1 MTYKDSLAFLSEKWS
16 QLSPEQK
23 IEVIQ
28 TIENHEAEIT
38 GRNPCPVEGKFL
50 YTGQDGI
57 VLGQY
62 NRQTRSIYINDS
74 QLAPDSNYGN
84 SFDRITKTVLHE
96 GRHSYQHQT
105 IEGKINHTDAKELE
119 VWKNNFDKYIS
130 FKEDPRG
137 YYTQPIEI
145 DARKYAD
152 ERFKQMME
160 EKQNI
165 IEKNPEEISSSVV
178 VSKSNV
184 NTQQNSINI
193 RNSILAQPYVNN
205 DLSEIKSNGS
215 LSTQQISPSNIENQN
230 NESSAKDIFISQ
242 ISDDNSIT
250 IESDFS
256 ESVDDGMTEESV
268 APNDGVGEDE
278 GLSML

>member
-16 QLSPEQK
+16 KLSPDQK
-23 IEVIQ
+23 LEVIQ
-28 TIENHEAEIT
+28 TIENHEAEIN

-62 NRQTRSIYINDS
+62 DRETRAIYINDS
-74 QLAPDSNYGN
+74 QLAPDSKYGN
-84 SFDRITKTVLHE
+84 SFDRITQTALHE

-105 IEGKINHTDAKELE
+105 VEGEINHTDTKELE

-137 YYTQPIEI
+137 YYAQPIEV

-165 IEKNPEEISSSVV
+165 SEKNLEEISDSFIPSR
-178 VSKSNV
+178 NNF
-184 NTQQNSINI
+184 NTQQTSINI
-193 RNSILAQPYVNN
+193 RNSILAQPSVHNEFQ
-205 DLSEIKSNGS
+205 LSNESKSV
-215 LSTQQISPSNIENQN
+215 TEQQILTN
-230 NESSAKDIFISQ
+230 NEAENNEISAKDVFVSQVSDENALSAEHGLDENVNESISE
-242 ISDDNSIT
+242 
-250 IESDFS
+250 EST
-256 ESVDDGMTEESV
+256 VLDDGES
-268 APNDGVGEDE
+268 EDE
-278 GLSML
+278 GISM